1 MSALNALLTGLVD
14 FAGIFPPAGLEMR
27 SAVRAYSAYR
37 LGPHASVLGS
47 FVVPAAR
54 LDEFGAE
61 LEALCGSEQPERPW
75 AVSVL
80 AGDAA
85 DADVSRALT
94 FAASGER
101 GTAIQVV
108 SIDVKADTAAGV
120 ARATAIVPRA
130 MTMAVEIP
138 LSLRRENR
146 RSVLRAVRA
155 AGRMVK
161 LRTGGVTAEAIPSPV
176 QVAEFIW
183 DCARAGVAFK
193 ATAGLHHPVRA
204 EQRLTYAADSP
215 RATMHGFLNV
225 FLASAA
231 AWVAAQ
237 SAKAEETAAPPAA
250 VIGLLEEQDPSSFRF
265 DAAALRWRGAVITAA
280 DIAGTR
286 AGLARSFGSCSF
298 VEPVSELEALGWLPQ
313 QQPAGTVSNT
323 AAAP

>member
-14 FAGIFPPAGLEMR
+14 FAGIFPPASLDMR
-27 SAVRAYSAYR
+27 SAVRAYAGYR
-37 LGPHASVLGS
+37 QGPQARVLGS

-61 LEALCGSEQPERPW
+61 IEALGGGDQAGQPW
-75 AVSVL
+75 GVSVV
-80 AGDAA
+80 AGDAVDG
-85 DADVSRALT
+85 DAVRALK
-94 FAASGER
+94 FAPSNER
-101 GTAIQVV
+101 GPAIEVV
-108 SIDVKADTAAGV
+108 SIDVKADTPAGV
-120 ARATAIVPRA
+120 ARATALVPRA

-138 LSLRRENR
+138 LSLRREYR

-155 AGRMVK
+155 AGRMAK
-161 LRTGGVTAEAIPSPV
+161 LRTGGVTAEAIPSPA

-183 DCARAGVAFK
+183 DCARAGVPFK

-237 SAKAEETAAPPAA
+237 SEKAEATPGPPAA

-265 DAAALRWRGAVITAA
+265 DGAALRWRGVVITAA

-286 AGLARSFGSCSF
+286 SGLARSFGSCSF
-298 VEPVSELEALGWLPQ
+298 VEPVSDLETLGWLPHE
-313 QQPAGTVSNT
+313 
-323 AAAP
+323 

>member
-14 FAGIFPPAGLEMR
+14 FAGLFPPAGLEMR
-27 SAVRAYSAYR
+27 SAVRAYATYR
-37 LGPHASVLGS
+37 QGPHASVLGS

-61 LEALCGSEQPERPW
+61 LEALCGGEQAERPW

-85 DADVSRALT
+85 EVSRALT

-101 GTAIQVV
+101 GTPIQVV

-138 LSLRRENR
+138 LSLRREYR

-155 AGRMVK
+155 AGRMAK
-161 LRTGGVTAEAIPSPV
+161 LRTGGVTEESIPSPA

-250 VIGLLEEQDPSSFRF
+250 VIGLLEEQEPSSFRF

-286 AGLARSFGSCSF
+286 GGLARSFGACSF

-313 QQPAGTVSNT
+313 PQPAGTVSNT